1 MTDAPAGHTSVRKV
15 SGLRLQLMIAI
26 VLIAIEVALGVSVN
40 LFAKLPA
47 ADKGT
52 SGFSAFGDAI
62 ASGPASLAVHAVVGT
77 LILLAGV
84 SVLIRAI
91 SIRSIMQIVLTAL
104 GLLTVLMAWG
114 SGTAFV
120 GSQADGAS
128 FSMTMG
134 TVVALLSYTVA
145 LFLLRAPAPEQRPV

>member
-1 MTDAPAGHTSVRKV
+1 MTDVSAGHSSARKI
-15 SGLRLQLMIAI
+15 SGLRLQLMLAIA
-26 VLIAIEVALGVSVN
+26 LIAIEIALGVAVN

-62 ASGPASLAVHAVVGT
+62 ASGPASLAVHTVVGT
-77 LILLAGV
+77 LILLAGI
-84 SVLIRAI
+84 SVLIRTI
-91 SIRSIMQIVLTAL
+91 SIRSITQIVLAAL

-114 SGTAFV
+114 SGTAFI

-128 FSMTMG
+128 FSMTIG

-145 LFLLRAPAPEQRPV
+145 LFVLRAPATEQHPV